1 MIRLHSQPSAQSS
14 AILITAAALL
24 SLGVVMV
31 FSATESLAKS
41 PFEDGF
47 LKSPA
52 LRQALFSFVALITML
67 MVSLC
72 PYQSWNLRRRSIIQP
87 ALFLGIASI
96 ALLVMVLM
104 PQFGEVRNGA
114 RRWLSVGPSSIGLG
128 FQPSE
133 IAKLSLVM
141 LLAAICGAMGTYV
154 RKFWLGFLPLCLLI
168 GTFVGLVGIEDFGT
182 AVLLGAVGFGILIAA
197 GARLWHLGL
206 VSMPAV
212 AGFVYLIYDRSH
224 RMKRLTAFLDP
235 EADPQGAG
243 YQPLQSLMSIASG
256 DWWGCGLGAGVQKY
270 GHLPEARTDFI
281 FAVIC
286 EELGIIGG
294 LGVIGLFAVV
304 VWQGRLAAQNAPDA
318 FGRLFALG
326 ATLTIGLQ
334 AAINIA
340 VVTVSVPTKGISL
353 PLISAGGTGVIFFSV
368 LVGMLANVAR
378 THPSSYPVNETRS
391 PQNET
396 NSTPQVIAPAT

>member
-1 MIRLHSQPSAQSS
+1 MLNIDSKPTAQSN

-24 SLGVVMV
+24 VMGVVMV
-31 FSATESLAKS
+31 FSAAESLSAS
-41 PFEDGF
+41 PFEDG
-47 LKSPA
+47 LLASPP
-52 LRQALFSFVALITML
+52 LRQALFSAVALITML

-72 PYQSWNLRRRSIIQP
+72 PYRSWDLRRRSLIQP
-87 ALFLGIASI
+87 ALFLGVLSI
-96 ALLVMVLM
+96 VFLVLVLM
-104 PQFGEVRNGA
+104 PEFGEKRNGA
-114 RRWLSVGPSSIGLG
+114 RRWLSVGPASIGLG

-141 LLAAICGAMGTYV
+141 MLAGFGAALGRHV
-154 RKFWLGFLPLCLLI
+154 KKFWLGFLPLCLLI
-168 GTFVGLVGIEDFGT
+168 GGFVALVGIEDFGT
-182 AVLLGAVGFGILIAA
+182 AALLGAVGFGILIAA

-212 AGFVYLIYDRSH
+212 FGVIYLINARRH
-224 RMKRLTAFLDP
+224 RMERLLSFLDP

-243 YQPLQSLMSIASG
+243 YQPMQSLMSIASG
-256 DWWGCGLGAGVQKY
+256 DWWGRGLGAGIQKY

-294 LGVIGLFAVV
+294 IGVIGLFAVI
-304 VWQGRLAAQNAPDA
+304 VWQGRLASQYAPDA

-334 AAINIA
+334 AAINVA

-378 THPSSYPVNETRS
+378 AHCDVVSNAST
-391 PQNET
+391 
-396 NSTPQVIAPAT
+396 STPEPSVRSQPSAIPASA